1 MEDMI
6 LRESLIFSKKW
17 KEDDIIKIMRF
28 EEDKKK
34 SSANE
39 TNLEEGIEHDEKI
52 DIKEYSDLTDEFVS
66 IFNQKD
72 IEQLNND
79 IKLILDYFYFRE
91 LLIDQYIDDKY
102 KNNDKKR
109 HLNIRLADYLLRVQF
124 EENESI
130 CETAKLINALILE
143 VNESYIEQNNL
154 NDLSD
159 KTYLDKVSK
168 VLGTNEIPRF
178 LLRDGYR
185 LRRQIQKNKELFL
198 RNFDISNENNK
209 TNTNAIENKNE
220 NENSNKD
227 KIENKNEIV
236 DNNELYSDKE
246 NGNSS
251 EEEKKK
257 IIKKE
262 QYSIKNISQEIENK
276 QKLPFERNL
285 NEIYLML
292 FLLSLKEIGDK
303 EVYKTIRNNL
313 NGFFDFFQIKKCL
326 NLIEFKK
333 KYIDFNEKDLS
344 TEIVE
349 MEFSELNKS
358 EYLCKY
364 IISSYNVLI
373 KKILRSQNDIY
384 INLLLYLQK
393 YIKPENDLLRNIVEN
408 ELNSVLLSD
417 SKDKNSNYR
426 NSLLCDRYKYN
437 YNNIISDT
445 FKNIN
450 FIVKS
455 ITENQHKAKYFD
467 YYTIKN
473 AFDFSIDNKIKKRFY
488 EVIKKEKSFE
498 VGSNSFFLNVLK
510 LFKPLYKMKKQ
521 KDDNTIE
528 NHLKLIPYQK
538 QNYKEKT
545 VLILISGY
553 FSSNDDHFK
562 EWNELIKVYKKKFR
576 TPIIYFFNWPSSKFK
591 LSKIFY
597 HQKDFK
603 NARERGK
610 YCGRLLALMIMSNKF
625 FNGSKINLAA
635 FSLGN
640 HVIKHC
646 IKEIEKFGR
655 FDILNNIIFMAGATD
670 IKCNFKWEKRLSSI
684 LGAVINCYSDID
696 LALGYCKLITGKDT
710 IGTKKLKFKNKNVKN
725 YLISSIHV
733 LYRINMDIIG
743 KLFIDDLK
751 V

>member
-1 MEDMI
+1 M
-6 LRESLIFSKKW
+6 
-17 KEDDIIKIMRF
+17 KIMRF

-34 SSANE
+34 NSSNEAN
-39 TNLEEGIEHDEKI
+39 LGEGIEDDEKI
-52 DIKEYSDLTDEFVS
+52 DIKEFSDLTDEFVS
-66 IFNQKD
+66 IFIQKD

-102 KNNDKKR
+102 KNNDNKR
-109 HLNIRLADYLLRVQF
+109 HLSIRLADYLLRVQF

-178 LLRDGYR
+178 LLREGYR
-185 LRRQIQKNKELFL
+185 LRRQIQKNKELFF
-198 RNFDISNENNK
+198 RNMTNSNEN
-209 TNTNAIENKNE
+209 EKNNE
-220 NENSNKD
+220 KVNINENS
-227 KIENKNEIV
+227 NKNEIV
-236 DNNELYSDKE
+236 DGNELFSDKE
-246 NGNSS
+246 IEAPSD
-251 EEEKKK
+251 EEKKK
-257 IIKKE
+257 IIEKE
-262 QYSIKNISQEIENK
+262 QYSIKNISKEIENK
-276 QKLPFERNL
+276 QKLPFDRNL

-303 EVYKTIRNNL
+303 EVYKAIKNDL
-313 NGFFDFFQIKKCL
+313 IGFFDFFQIKK
-326 NLIEFKK
+326 NIKNIFEFKK

-344 TEIVE
+344 KEIVE

-364 IISSYNVLI
+364 IISSYYVLI
-373 KKILRSQNDIY
+373 KKILRAQNDIY

-393 YIKPENDLLRNIVEN
+393 YIKQENDLLRTIVEN
-408 ELNSVLLSD
+408 EINSVLLSD
-417 SKDKNSNYR
+417 SKDNNTNNR
-426 NSLLCDRYKYN
+426 NSFLCDRYKYN
-437 YNNIISDT
+437 HNNIISNA
-445 FKNIN
+445 FKTLNS
-450 FIVKS
+450 IVK
-455 ITENQHKAKYFD
+455 TFAENQHKVKYYD

-473 AFDFSIDNKIKKRFY
+473 AFECSNDNKIKKRFY
-488 EVIKKEKSFE
+488 EIIKEEKSFE

-510 LFKPLYKMKKQ
+510 LFKPLYKMKKR

-538 QNYKEKT
+538 QDYKEKT
-545 VLILISGY
+545 ILILISGY

-576 TPIIYFFNWPSSKFK
+576 NHIIYFFNWPSSEFK
-591 LSKIFY
+591 LSKILY

-610 YCGRLLALMIMSNKF
+610 YCGRLLALMIMSNNF
-625 FNGSKINLAA
+625 FNGFKINIAA

-640 HVIKHC
+640 HVLKHC

-655 FDILNNIIFMAGATD
+655 FDILNNIIFIAGATD
-670 IKCNFKWEKRLSSI
+670 IKCNLKWEKRLSSI
-684 LGAVINCYSDID
+684 QGAVINCYSDID

-710 IGTKKLKFKNKNVKN
+710 IGTKELKFKNKNIKN
-725 YLISSIHV
+725 YLISSIHA

-743 KLFIDDLK
+743 NLFIDELK
-751 V
+751 M